1 MTYIQSKSERLSRNI
16 SVENRNNKLYN
27 VNYQTSPVIGKTNEL
42 KSKSP
47 RSGTINNKSGLS
59 LNSSKLSGKTESD
72 KSDKSDK
79 GDLYNTK
86 KIPKHYQHFFQ
97 KIAPQS

>member
-1 MTYIQSKSERLSRNI
+1 MAYIQSERLSRNI
-16 SVENRNNKLYN
+16 SVENKNNRSYN
-27 VNYQTSPVIGKTNEL
+27 VNYQNSPVIGRNNDI

-47 RSGTINNKSGLS
+47 RSGTINKSGLS

-72 KSDKSDK
+72 KSDKSDH
-79 GDLYNTK
+79 YNPK